1 MALTNV
7 NTVECKSQAC
17 ILRVAILKN
26 PKNMN
31 LNKSPRIFKGLRH
44 PCLGIAAGGDLILGN
59 RQQLIHHIDDH
70 DDFLLT
76 ELSSKARH
84 GGGFFLIY
92 ISLIDLF
99 VCLFDLV
106 EVLAVVLNAPK

>member
-1 MALTNV
+1 M
-7 NTVECKSQAC
+7 
-17 ILRVAILKN
+17 
-26 PKNMN
+26 M
-31 LNKSPRIFKGLRH
+31 
-44 PCLGIAAGGDLILGN
+44 
-59 RQQLIHHIDDH
+59 IHHIDDH

-84 GGGFFLIY
+84 SGGFFLIY